1 MISQAHIKCKKRMKA
16 RAKAPSTRLLYMPLH
31 AAGFIKWSMWRKI
44 KVSVLGGFPNV
55 SILPGHDRQC
65 LWMLYG
71 CMAEGIFLITPYIPL
86 SFFSTHGSSLSVS
99 VFYLT
104 GLLVKYMYG
113 TYRQKSMPLIGL
125 KNWFTAILLS
135 PLTHNC
141 GLRALHAVERFFG
154 TKPPALIYNPYG
166 LKVLVRTAS
175 VWNPWHL
182 F

>member
-1 MISQAHIKCKKRMKA
+1 MEYVEKDKGLCFGGISQCKHTAWTWPPVSLNAVRLHGWGHIPHHTLHPA
-16 RAKAPSTRLLYMPLH
+16 R
-31 AAGFIKWSMWRKI
+31 
-44 KVSVLGGFPNV
+44 
-55 SILPGHDRQC
+55 
-65 LWMLYG
+65 
-71 CMAEGIFLITPYIPL
+71 
-86 SFFSTHGSSLSVS
+86 FFSTHGSSLSVS

-104 GLLVKYMYG
+104 SLLVKYMYG

-141 GLRALHAVERFFG
+141 GLHALHAVERFFG